1 MTIYPYIFG
10 ALAFLVVLMAEG
22 RRRRIVLK
30 NFRLWPVLPAL
41 DVATPAA
48 TMGVACGLLAT
59 LFPTAVHQ
67 GILPLH
73 STATVGV
80 VCCLAIFTLAWFEGG
95 KEIQFQR
102 PVGLVFAEAV
112 LLAGISLLIEVAV
125 FRSTLAAQHSAGV
138 LLGSVCV
145 VSGGALI
152 ASIVPPFMKRYEG
165 LRILDRVA
173 TQAQHAQPEY
183 TPATEEC
190 PQPQLWSMLDS
201 QTTEL
206 EVLDLLK
213 TLVTTVKPKLIVETG
228 TFLGYGTVK
237 LAEGARENGF
247 GRVITI
253 EFDPDI
259 HARAMEHIKNA
270 GLSEWVEGRL
280 ESSLDCHIEGTIDLL
295 YSDSHLKNRE
305 QEIRRLLPQLN
316 PLGLLVIHDAS
327 SHFKIV
333 REAAFRLEQEGLIS
347 MVLLPTPRGVVIAQ
361 KREGRR

>member
-1 MTIYPYIFG
+1 
-10 ALAFLVVLMAEG
+10 
-22 RRRRIVLK
+22 
-30 NFRLWPVLPAL
+30 
-41 DVATPAA
+41 
-48 TMGVACGLLAT
+48 MGVAWGLLAT
-59 LFPTAVHQ
+59 LLPIAITQ

-73 STATVGV
+73 TPATLGV
-80 VCCLAIFTLAWFEGG
+80 FCCLAIFTLTWFEGG

-102 PVGLVFAEAV
+102 PVGLVFAEGV
-112 LLAGISLLIEVAV
+112 LLAGASILIEVAM
-125 FRSTLAAQHSAGV
+125 FSTTVTPHRGALLAGW
-138 LLGSVCV
+138 VCV
-145 VSGGALI
+145 VGGGALI
-152 ASIVPPFMKRYEG
+152 ARIVPPFTKRYEG
-165 LRILDRVA
+165 LRILDRIA
-173 TQAQHAQPEY
+173 TQEQHAQPEY

-206 EVLDLLK
+206 EVLDFLK

-228 TFLGYGTVK
+228 TFLGYGTAK
-237 LAEGARENGF
+237 LAEGARQNGF

-259 HARAMEHIKNA
+259 HAKAMEHISNA

-280 ESSLDCHIEGTIDLL
+280 ESSLECQIKGTIDLL

-305 QEIRRLLPQLN
+305 QEIRRLLPQLS

-361 KREGRR
+361 KRDGRR